1 MTSADKGARFG
12 NLIIDISLVLI
23 IYVIVSLIIVSFSP
37 TILEEDNMIFEV
49 IFTLIFFSYYF
60 FLELLFGRTIGKVLT
75 KTMVVNRQGYK
86 PKPLTI
92 FFRTLVR
99 LVPTEGLTFL
109 FGHIGLHDLLSKTT
123 VVKVKKTVAN

>member
-23 IYVIVSLIIVSFSP
+23 IYVIVSLITVSISS
-37 TILEEDNMIFEV
+37 TILEEDTMIFEV